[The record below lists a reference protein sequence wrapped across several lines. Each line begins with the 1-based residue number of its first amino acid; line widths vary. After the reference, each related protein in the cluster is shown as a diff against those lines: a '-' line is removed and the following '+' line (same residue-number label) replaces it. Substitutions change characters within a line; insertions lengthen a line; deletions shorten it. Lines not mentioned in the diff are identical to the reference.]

1 MSSIGLYLD
10 CVQPPEP
17 FVLQSAANAAV
28 RIMIC
33 KLRASL
39 MENHNSL
46 IVIVFYWRRVKRTA
60 ILCGKPHIYLFNL
73 CGMMHNKFMSDT
85 SKQVADSAPAAVF
98 DRRIWWLFGVVFAVT
113 FALAFWLVGNTARDS
128 ALLTLSG
135 QTRIDSNLNA
145 ALLRAVL
152 EKQRAL
158 PLVLAKDNELANA
171 LETQSPPAVDL
182 LNRKFEALAE
192 GTQAAVIYLIKL
204 DGAAIAASNW
214 REPDSFVG
222 NDYTFRPYF
231 KEALKNGSA
240 EYFALGN
247 VSLRPG
253 LYITRRVDGKNG
265 PLGVVVVKLSFDQ
278 LESDWRETGRPTFV
292 ADDRGIVL
300 ITSLPSWR
308 FMTIGEFP
316 PKRVEAIRRSL
327 QFGDSPLKPLPLT
340 INPLAD
346 DEDAAL
352 VEAILPGSARK
363 TDFLAIHSDVDTTPW
378 QIYSLAPM
386 RSQVEAAMREARLI
400 AFIILGAIATLAGI
414 LLRRRQRVAARIAD
428 AQRRQAELEHRVDE
442 RTRDL
447 IKARDRLES
456 EISDHHKTETMLQ
469 GVQQDLV
476 HANRL
481 AIMGQVAAGVAHEIN
496 QPVATIRAYADNART
511 FLNRKQLNAATE
523 NLSEIA
529 ALTERIGTI
538 TGDLRALARK
548 GHKPSEPVAL
558 AQVISGALVLLR
570 SRFAGRMDQLD
581 IELPASEILVVGH
594 SIRLE
599 QVLINLFQNA
609 LEAVESKGNDGHIE
623 VRTKAL
629 AKSVVLTIIDNGP
642 GISEHI
648 QDNLFA
654 PFNTSKEKGLGLG
667 LVIVKEILTDYG
679 GKISVKSSAEGT
691 AFRVEFKKA

>member
-1 MSSIGLYLD
+1 M
-10 CVQPPEP
+10 
-17 FVLQSAANAAV
+17 
-28 RIMIC
+28 
-33 KLRASL
+33 
-39 MENHNSL
+39 
-46 IVIVFYWRRVKRTA
+46 
-60 ILCGKPHIYLFNL
+60 HIA
-73 CGMMHNKFMSDT
+73 FMSNNLETDA
-85 SKQVADSAPAAVF
+85 KAVIKPAPY
-98 DRRIWWLFGVVFAVT
+98 RWTWWFFATICAVVFA
-113 FALAFWLVGNTARDS
+113 LIFWIAGEAARDR
-128 ALLTLSG
+128 ALLSLSE

-158 PLVLAKDNELANA
+158 PLVLASDQQLANA
-171 LETQSPPAVDL
+171 LETRNAEAVNG

-192 GTQAAVIYLIKL
+192 GTQAAVIYLVGM

-214 REPDSFVG
+214 RDPDSFVG

-231 KEALKNGSA
+231 KEALTKGSA

-253 LYITRRVDGKNG
+253 LYITRRVEGKEG
-265 PLGVVVVKLSFDQ
+265 ALGVVVVKLSFDQ

-292 ADDRGIVL
+292 TDDRGIVL

-327 QFGDSPLKPLPLT
+327 QFGNAPLKPLPLT
-340 INPLAD
+340 VNTTTGDDKVTLIN
-346 DEDAAL
+346 AL
-352 VEAILPGSARK
+352 LPGTART
-363 TDFLAIHSDVDTTPW
+363 TDFLAINSHIETTPW
-378 QIYSLAPM
+378 QLYSMAPM
-386 RSQVEAAMREARLI
+386 RPQVEAAMREARLI
-400 AFIILGAIATLAGI
+400 AFIIFGAIATLAGF
-414 LLRRRQRVAARIAD
+414 LLNRRQRVLARIED
-428 AQRRQAELEHRVDE
+428 SHRRQAELEQRVAE

-447 IKARDRLES
+447 IAARDRLES
-456 EISDHHKTETMLQ
+456 EISDHHKTEALLQ

-511 FLNRKQLNAATE
+511 FIDRKRLDAATE
-523 NLSEIA
+523 NLAEIA

-538 TGDLRALARK
+538 TGDLRAFARK
-548 GHKPSEPVAL
+548 GHRPSEPVPL
-558 AQVISGALVLLR
+558 ARVISGALVLLR
-570 SRFAGRMDQLD
+570 SRFSGSMEQLN
-581 IELPASEILVVGH
+581 IELPEANLCVVGD

-609 LEAVESKGNDGHIE
+609 LEAVESKGESGRIE
-623 VRTKAL
+623 VRTRTL
-629 AKSVVLTIIDNGP
+629 SKSVVLTVSDNGP
-642 GISEHI
+642 GIPEQILS
-648 QDNLFA
+648 NLFA

-679 GKISVKSSAEGT
+679 GKISVKSSPEGT
-691 AFRVEFKKA
+691 SFRVEFKKA

>member
-1 MSSIGLYLD
+1 
-10 CVQPPEP
+10 
-17 FVLQSAANAAV
+17 
-28 RIMIC
+28 
-33 KLRASL
+33 
-39 MENHNSL
+39 
-46 IVIVFYWRRVKRTA
+46 
-60 ILCGKPHIYLFNL
+60 
-73 CGMMHNKFMSDT
+73 MMHINFMT
-85 SKQVADSAPAAVF
+85 NFTNRVADAQHT
-98 DRRIWWLFGVVFAVT
+98 RLTGHRIWWLFSAICAVAFT
-113 FALAFWLVGNTARDS
+113 LAFWLVGNTAREK
-128 ALLTLSG
+128 AVLTLSE

-145 ALLRAVL
+145 AFLRAVL

-158 PLVLAKDNELANA
+158 PLVLSKDRELADA
-171 LETQSPPAVDL
+171 LESRTSSAVEL
-182 LNRKFEALAE
+182 LNKKFETLAE
-192 GTQAAVIYLIKL
+192 GTQAAVIYLIGL

-231 KEALKNGSA
+231 KEALKSGSA
-240 EYFALGN
+240 EYFAMGN

-278 LESDWRETGRPTFV
+278 LESDWGETGRPTFV
-292 ADDRGIVL
+292 TDDRGIVL

-308 FMTIGEFP
+308 FMTIGEFS
-316 PKRVEAIRRSL
+316 PKRVEAIRHSL
-327 QFGDSPLKPLPLT
+327 QFGDAPLKPLPLS
-340 INPLAD
+340 IKPIAGDND
-346 DEDAAL
+346 GAL
-352 VEAILPGSARK
+352 IEAILPGTART
-363 TDFLAIHSDVDTTPW
+363 TDFLTIHAHVETTPW
-378 QIYSLAPM
+378 QIYSMAAM
-386 RSQVEAAMREARLI
+386 RPQVESAMREARLM
-400 AFIILGAIATLAGI
+400 AFIILAAIATVAGV
-414 LLRRRQRVAARIAD
+414 LLRRRQRVGARIAE
-428 AQRRQAELEHRVDE
+428 AQRRHAELEHRVAE
-442 RTRDL
+442 RTSDL
-447 IKARDRLES
+447 INTRDRLEA

-511 FLNRKQLNAATE
+511 FLNRKQLDAATE

-538 TGDLRALARK
+538 TGDLRAFARK
-548 GHKPSEPVAL
+548 GHRPSEPVPL

-570 SRFAGRMDQLD
+570 SRFAGRMDQFNIILPPP
-581 IELPASEILVVGH
+581 ELAVIGH

-609 LEAVESKGNDGHIE
+609 LEAVENKGNDGHIE
-623 VRTKAL
+623 VHTKAL
-629 AKSVVLTIIDNGP
+629 SKSVILMVIDNGS
-642 GISEHI
+642 GIPQNI
-648 QDNLFA
+648 QDNLFT

-679 GKISVKSSAEGT
+679 GKITVKSSAEGT
-691 AFRVEFKKA
+691 AFRVEFRKA